1 MTEATTQS
9 TPVESTTETRSKPT
23 WSEQIEVSGEQL
35 VAKIKKLAAEG
46 QISKVRITEPDGDLV
61 LEVPLTLGAI
71 AGGAVVLAA
80 PALAIISAIAA
91 FVTKVKVE
99 VVRNGSGPDSV

>member
-1 MTEATTQS
+1 MTESPTQS
-9 TPVESTTETRSKPT
+9 APSVPAVEPRSKLT

-35 VAKIKKLAAEG
+35 VAKIKALAAEG
-46 QISKVRITEPDGDLV
+46 QVNKVRITEPDGDLV

-80 PALAIISAIAA
+80 PALAIIGAIAA

-99 VVRNGSGPDSV
+99 VVRNGSGPDQA